1 MKNIQ
6 SKIKK
11 SETIPHFGLRKL
23 SVGLASMLL
32 STTLFLG
39 NNANTTHAATNNDGD
54 NNENDESVEN
64 SQDADDFA
72 RPTTENES
80 NENEN
85 AIDDNENSQQDT
97 ELATVKTETAKKE
110 HRNINKKS
118 TSDKKKQSKS
128 KQIEKQKKQ
137 SIKKVKT
144 HNTSQVVVN
153 KARNINKTLKKPTN
167 DIQNQTNDHTTTVKN
182 NVQKTIEHPKTT
194 TQSKSK
200 STQTINLNNL
210 VTQQLSPSLFTTN
223 LATIF
228 SGHFN
233 DDDGTDT
240 TNLGAPRYIEYYED
254 GDSAD
259 NDNWNNSSSDSDN
272 DYNSD
277 NSDDTDYSG
286 DDPNGTA
293 GQTIDPKD
301 TNATHRV
308 DAPKGAVYVLD
319 PENVSSGEVGPNGHY
334 ENPVT
339 HAPVD
344 PKLLWNNNSTL
355 TIHLNTIK
363 NGNKSNVSTH
373 TITVSFARSI
383 FFDKQGKI
391 VGFGLP
397 AYSNLKPSDPD
408 AVVIRDIDGA
418 TTLSQYIDER
428 MPSNWREHWKVS
440 PDSIKELE
448 TWGVR
453 PGTPDKT
460 LEINLIPVSR
470 TVTINYY
477 DITND
482 PDITAD
488 MDLSGEPLLLS
499 DKIHGNP
506 DDHIT
511 YKPSVIMKT
520 APQLKGYK
528 IIGSNP
534 LEDGISDTF
543 DDADTYNILVAKAA
557 VPVKGSVK
565 YVDDT
570 TKRILKTDPLTGNV
584 GEEIKYTT
592 YDTVQKY
599 LNSGYKLI
607 SNNFNDG
614 SETYKKD
621 GNQFEIHLTHDTETV
636 NPDNPED
643 PTQPINPDDPN
654 SPKWPK
660 GTDYDSLVRQGKQ
673 IIDYNGAGDDTPED
687 NEQDTEFHHEVVV
700 DKVTGTIIQDHGWT
714 PNNHKFETVNTP
726 HVDGYTATKKIGGG
740 LTATP
745 EQPTVKDTIVYRK
758 NGKIIPVDEK
768 GNPISDVDNPT
779 YITDQND
786 PTKVESNEPVPEID
800 GYTPSKNSVTPTNP
814 TQDTRVVYTK
824 NPVPTNGTISYIDD
838 TTGNTLK
845 EDNLNGNVGNKITYQ
860 SQPIIQTFLNKGYK
874 LVSNNYHDNQ
884 ETFKESG
891 NTYEIHFVHATET
904 VTPDNPKDPKDPI
917 NPKDP
922 NSPKWPDGTK
932 NDALNQS
939 GSQII
944 NYSGAGSKTPK
955 QDIQTTKFS
964 HSVVVD
970 KVTGKIIKDNGW
982 QPANHTF
989 DTVHSPKVDGYHVN
1003 KNIAGGITATP
1014 DKPNV
1019 TDNVT
1024 YIANG
1029 KIIPVTPDG
1038 KHIPNVP
1045 NPPYETDPNDP
1056 SKVKPDEPVPKI
1068 PGYTPKQTT
1077 VTPDDPAT
1085 DTTVVYTKDP
1095 IASIGQVDFI
1105 DDITHQTLR
1114 SDPLHGNVGDKIN
1127 YNSSQ
1132 QIQTFIDKGY
1142 KLVSN
1147 NFKDGQEFFKD
1158 SENKF
1163 EIHFVHDTETITPD
1177 KPKDPKDPI
1186 NPKDPNGPKWPEE
1199 STNNALNKTGTQT
1212 ITYTGADSKT
1222 PSANIQTTKFSHS
1235 VVVDKVTG
1243 KVIKDNGWQP
1253 VNHTFDT
1260 VHTPKVDGY
1269 HANKTI
1275 AGGGTVSPDKL
1286 TTNDT
1291 VTYTKNGKIVP
1302 ITPDGRPIPNVPNP
1316 PYETDPNDPSKVK
1329 PDEPVPKI
1337 PGYTPKQTTVTPD
1350 DPAKDTT
1357 VVYTKDPT
1365 ATTGQVKFIDD
1376 TIKQTIK
1383 TDSLTG
1389 NVGDKI
1395 NYNSS
1400 QQIQTFINKGYKL
1413 VSNNFEDG
1421 HEFFK
1426 DSENNF
1432 EIHFIHD
1439 TETVT
1444 PDKPKD
1450 PKDPINPK
1458 DPNGPKWPE
1467 ESTNNA
1473 LNKTGTQTIT
1483 YTGADSK
1490 TPSANIQT
1498 TKFSHSVVVDKVTGK
1513 VIKDNG
1519 WQPANHTFDT
1529 VHTPKVDGYH
1539 ANKTIAGGGT
1549 VSPDKLTTNDTV
1561 TYTKNGKIVP
1571 ITPDGRPIPNVPN
1584 PPYETDPN
1592 NPTKVKPNEPVP
1604 KIPGYT
1610 PKQTTITPDNPA
1622 KDTTVVYT
1630 KDPVAT
1636 TGQIKFIDDTIKQTI
1651 KTDSLTG
1658 NVGDKINYNSS
1669 QQIQT
1674 FINKG
1679 YKLVSNN
1686 FKDGQEIFKE
1696 SNNNYEVHFVHDTE
1710 TVTPDK
1716 PKNPRDPI
1724 NPKDPNG
1731 PKWPDETTNNALNK
1745 IGTQTITYTGAD
1757 SKTPSTNIQTTKF
1770 SHSVVVDKVTGKVIK
1785 DNGWQPVN
1793 HTFDTVHTPKVDGY
1807 HANKTI
1813 AGGGTVSPDKLT
1825 TNDTVTYTKN
1835 GKIVPITPDGKPI
1848 PNVPNPPYV
1857 TDPNDP
1863 SKVKPNEPVPKIT
1876 GYTPKQTTITPDDPA
1891 KDTTVVYT
1899 KDPTATTGQVKFID
1913 DTIKQTIKTDSLTGN
1928 VGDKINYNS
1937 SQQIQTFI
1945 NKGYKLVSNNFEDG
1959 HEFFKDSENNFEI
1972 HFIHDTE
1979 TVTPDKPKD
1988 PKDPINPKDPNGPK
2002 WPEEST
2008 NNALNK
2014 TGTQT
2019 ITYTGADSKTPSA
2032 NIQTT
2037 KFSHSVVVDKV
2048 TGKVI
2053 KNNGWQ
2059 PANHTFDT
2067 VHTPKVD
2074 GYHATKNIAGGLTVS
2089 PDKPNVT
2096 DSVNYIV
2103 NGKIVPVM
2111 PDGKPIPNVP
2121 NPPYETDPND
2131 PSKVKPNEPVP
2142 KIPGY
2147 TPKQTTITPNDP
2159 AKDTTVVY
2167 TKDPVATTGQVKFID
2182 DTTKQ
2187 TVKTDSLTGNVGDK
2201 INYNSQ
2207 SQIQKMIQKGYK
2219 LVSNSFKD
2227 GQEIFKDKP
2236 NENIFEIHFE
2246 HDTTDVTPDKPGKP
2260 GEPINPNDPN
2270 GSKWPDGTD
2279 SDSLKKT
2286 GTQTITYKGAGT
2298 KTPPSDTQTTTFNH
2312 VMTVDKVTGKIIKDK
2327 GWTPNKH
2334 TFNSKNVPVVKGYHS
2349 DKNQA
2354 GGKTVTPDNL
2364 AATDIV
2370 TYSKNGKIIP
2380 TDPNGNPL
2388 PNVPNP
2394 PYETD
2399 PNNASKVKPNEP
2411 VPKIPGYTP
2420 QITQI
2425 TPDDPSKDT
2434 KVIYTKD
2441 KVKASVHVKYID
2453 DNTKKVIK
2461 DDSLRGNIGDKISY
2475 TTAGIIKDFT
2485 DKGYELVSNSFEDGQ
2500 ESFTKQQ
2507 ENFEVH
2513 FKHGTIDANPDKPG
2527 KPGEPINPN
2536 DPNGSKWPDNTDENG
2551 LTRKGQQIIEYHGGN
2566 DPNVRPEGL
2575 PTWNRQNVT
2584 FKHTVTVDK
2593 VTGQIVKDK
2602 GWTPNNHTFA
2612 KIPTPVVKGWHAD
2625 KAIAGGLTA
2634 TPDNPIVS
2642 DEVHYI
2648 KDDDSQTHVNIVYI
2662 DQQTGKPITTKTFT
2676 GKPGETINYTT
2687 KDTINNYVKQGYKV
2701 VNDETKGQPVS
2712 FSKTDH
2718 TYTVALDHQTEPAS
2732 RMKTITRTIKY
2743 IVPNGSKAPKKVTQI
2758 LTFKDKGTKDL
2769 VTGKTKWDSDKNPIS
2784 HSFDHVLSPVV
2795 PNAKPNI
2802 KDVLARKITLNSR
2815 NWDTPLDDNIIVT
2828 YVAQN
2833 NDINDLTPEQEA
2845 NNYQEPVINQAN
2857 NRQEPIAQVAK
2868 KQPATSIPTSS
2879 NNKQIPIQQT
2889 HRQQTAKKSLPQ
2901 TNENNSLALIAIG
2914 SLIAGMSTLGWFE
2927 SKRKK
2932 EN

>member
-39 NNANTTHAATNNDGD
+39 NNTSTTHAATNNDSD
-54 NNENDESVEN
+54 NNENDESVEH

-72 RPTTENES
+72 RPTTENE
-80 NENEN
+80 NDENKNDENEN
-85 AIDDNENSQQDT
+85 VIDDNENSQQNA
-97 ELATVKTETAKKE
+97 ELATVKAETAKNKKE
-110 HRNINKKS
+110 HHNINKKN
-118 TSDKKKQSKS
+118 TSDKKKQSES

-137 SIKKVKT
+137 NIKKVKT
-144 HNTSQVVVN
+144 NNTSQVVVN
-153 KARNINKTLKKPTN
+153 KAQNINKPLKESIN
-167 DIQNQTNDHTTTVKN
+167 DTQNQKNDHTTTVGN
-182 NVQKTIEHPKTT
+182 NVQKTIEHPNTT

-210 VTQQLSPSLFTTN
+210 ATQQLSPSLFTTN

-233 DDDGTDT
+233 DGDGTDT
-240 TNLGAPRYIEYYED
+240 TNLGAPRYTEYYED
-254 GDSAD
+254 GDSTD

-277 NSDDTDYSG
+277 NSDDNDYSG
-286 DDPNGTA
+286 DDPEGTA

-301 TNATHRV
+301 TNAKHRV
-308 DAPKGAVYVLD
+308 DAPKGAAYVLD
-319 PENVSSGEVGPNGHY
+319 PENVSSGEIGPNGHY

-383 FFDKQGKI
+383 FFDKQGNI

-408 AVVIRDIDGA
+408 AIVIRDIDGA

-506 DDHIT
+506 DDTIT
-511 YKPSVIMKT
+511 YKPSVRMKT
-520 APQLKGYK
+520 APQLKGYT

-534 LEDGISDTF
+534 LEDAMSDTF
-543 DDADTYNILVAKAA
+543 DDADTYNILVAKVA

-570 TKRILKTDPLTGNV
+570 TKRILKTDPLNGNV

-599 LNSGYKLI
+599 LNSGYKLV

-614 SETYKKD
+614 NETYKKD

-745 EQPTVKDTIVYRK
+745 EQPTVTDNIVYRK

-768 GNPISDVDNPT
+768 GNPIPDVDNPT

-814 TQDTRVVYTK
+814 TQDTRVVYIK
-824 NPVPTNGTISYIDD
+824 NPVPTDGTISYIDD
-838 TTGNTLK
+838 TTRNTLK
-845 EDNLNGNVGNKITYQ
+845 EDNLNGNVGSKITYQ

-891 NTYEIHFVHATET
+891 NTYEIHFVHDTET

-922 NSPKWPDGTK
+922 NGPKWPDGTK
-932 NDALNQS
+932 KDELNKL

-944 NYSGAGSKTPK
+944 NYSGAGSKTPR
-955 QDIQTTKFS
+955 QDIQNTTFK

-970 KVTGKIIKDNGW
+970 KVTGQIIKDNGW

-1038 KHIPNVP
+1038 TPIPNVP
-1045 NPPYETDPNDP
+1045 NPPYETNPNDP
-1056 SKVKPDEPVPKI
+1056 SKVKPDEPVPEI
-1068 PGYTPKQTT
+1068 PGYTPNQTT

-1127 YNSSQ
+1127 YDSSK

-1163 EIHFVHDTETITPD
+1163 EIHFIHDTETVTPD

-1199 STNNALNKTGTQT
+1199 TTNNALNKTGTQT

-1243 KVIKDNGWQP
+1243 KI
-1253 VNHTFDT
+1253 
-1260 VHTPKVDGY
+1260 
-1269 HANKTI
+1269 
-1275 AGGGTVSPDKL
+1275 
-1286 TTNDT
+1286 
-1291 VTYTKNGKIVP
+1291 
-1302 ITPDGRPIPNVPNP
+1302 
-1316 PYETDPNDPSKVK
+1316 
-1329 PDEPVPKI
+1329 
-1337 PGYTPKQTTVTPD
+1337 
-1350 DPAKDTT
+1350 
-1357 VVYTKDPT
+1357 
-1365 ATTGQVKFIDD
+1365 
-1376 TIKQTIK
+1376 
-1383 TDSLTG
+1383 
-1389 NVGDKI
+1389 
-1395 NYNSS
+1395 
-1400 QQIQTFINKGYKL
+1400 
-1413 VSNNFEDG
+1413 
-1421 HEFFK
+1421 
-1426 DSENNF
+1426 
-1432 EIHFIHD
+1432 
-1439 TETVT
+1439 
-1444 PDKPKD
+1444 
-1450 PKDPINPK
+1450 
-1458 DPNGPKWPE
+1458 
-1467 ESTNNA
+1467 
-1473 LNKTGTQTIT
+1473 
-1483 YTGADSK
+1483 
-1490 TPSANIQT
+1490 
-1498 TKFSHSVVVDKVTGK
+1498 
-1513 VIKDNG
+1513 IKDNG

-1571 ITPDGRPIPNVPN
+1571 ITPDGKPIPNVPN
-1584 PPYETDPN
+1584 PSYETDPN
-1592 NPTKVKPNEPVP
+1592 DPSKVEPNEPVP

-1610 PKQTTITPDNPA
+1610 PKQTTVTPDDPA

-1630 KDPVAT
+1630 KDPTAT
-1636 TGQIKFIDDTIKQTI
+1636 IGQVNFIDDTIKQTI

-1669 QQIQT
+1669 QQIQA

-1696 SNNNYEVHFVHDTE
+1696 SNNNYEIHFV
-1710 TVTPDK
+1710 
-1716 PKNPRDPI
+1716 
-1724 NPKDPNG
+1724 
-1731 PKWPDETTNNALNK
+1731 
-1745 IGTQTITYTGAD
+1745 
-1757 SKTPSTNIQTTKF
+1757 
-1770 SHSVVVDKVTGKVIK
+1770 
-1785 DNGWQPVN
+1785 
-1793 HTFDTVHTPKVDGY
+1793 
-1807 HANKTI
+1807 
-1813 AGGGTVSPDKLT
+1813 
-1825 TNDTVTYTKN
+1825 
-1835 GKIVPITPDGKPI
+1835 
-1848 PNVPNPPYV
+1848 
-1857 TDPNDP
+1857 
-1863 SKVKPNEPVPKIT
+1863 
-1876 GYTPKQTTITPDDPA
+1876 
-1891 KDTTVVYT
+1891 
-1899 KDPTATTGQVKFID
+1899 
-1913 DTIKQTIKTDSLTGN
+1913 
-1928 VGDKINYNS
+1928 
-1937 SQQIQTFI
+1937 
-1945 NKGYKLVSNNFEDG
+1945 
-1959 HEFFKDSENNFEI
+1959 
-1972 HFIHDTE
+1972 HDTE

-2002 WPEEST
+2002 WPEGT
-2008 NNALNK
+2008 TDHALNQN
-2014 TGTQT
+2014 GSQT
-2019 ITYTGADSKTPSA
+2019 IIYNGAGDKTPT
-2032 NIQTT
+2032 NDTQTT

-2053 KNNGWQ
+2053 KDNGWQ

-2103 NGKIVPVM
+2103 NGKIVPIT

-2121 NPPYETDPND
+2121 NPPYVTDPND

-2147 TPKQTTITPNDP
+2147 TPKQATITPDDP

-2167 TKDPVATTGQVKFID
+2167 TKDPVAITGQVKFID

-2187 TVKTDSLTGNVGDK
+2187 IIKTDSLTGNVGDK
-2201 INYNSQ
+2201 ITYNSQ
-2207 SQIQKMIQKGYK
+2207 KQIQKMIQKGYK

-2227 GQEIFKDKP
+2227 GQEIFKNEP

-2270 GSKWPDGTD
+2270 GSKWPDETD

-2286 GTQTITYKGAGT
+2286 GTQTITYKGAGD
-2298 KTPPSDTQTTTFNH
+2298 KTPTSDIQTTTFNH

-2354 GGKTVTPDNL
+2354 GGKTVTPDKPT
-2364 AATDIV
+2364 ATDIV

-2399 PNNASKVKPNEP
+2399 PDNPSKIKPNEP

-2441 KVKASVHVKYID
+2441 KVKSSVYVKYID

-2461 DDSLRGNIGDKISY
+2461 DDQIRGNIGDKISY

-2485 DKGYELVSNSFEDGQ
+2485 DKGYELVSNSFKDGQ
-2500 ESFTKQQ
+2500 ESFTKKQ

-2634 TPDNPIVS
+2634 TPDKPIVS

-2718 TYTVALDHQTEPAS
+2718 TYTVTLDHQTEPAS

-2802 KDVLARKITLNSR
+2802 KDVLARKITLDSR

-2857 NRQEPIAQVAK
+2857 NKQEPIAQVVK
-2868 KQPATSIPTSS
+2868 KQPATTIPTSA

-2889 HRQQTAKKSLPQ
+2889 HRQQTAEKSLPQ

>member
-39 NNANTTHAATNNDGD
+39 NNTSTTHAATNNDSD
-54 NNENDESVEN
+54 NNENDESVEH

-72 RPTTENES
+72 RPTTENE
-80 NENEN
+80 NDENKNDENEN
-85 AIDDNENSQQDT
+85 VIDDNENSQQNA
-97 ELATVKTETAKKE
+97 ELATVKAETAKNKKE
-110 HRNINKKS
+110 HHNINKKN
-118 TSDKKKQSKS
+118 TSDKKKQSES

-137 SIKKVKT
+137 NIKKVKT
-144 HNTSQVVVN
+144 NNTSQVVVN
-153 KARNINKTLKKPTN
+153 KAQNINKPLKESIN
-167 DIQNQTNDHTTTVKN
+167 DTQNQKNDHTTTVGN
-182 NVQKTIEHPKTT
+182 NVQKTIEHPNTT

-210 VTQQLSPSLFTTN
+210 ATQQLSPSLFTTN

-233 DDDGTDT
+233 DGDGTDT
-240 TNLGAPRYIEYYED
+240 TNLGAPRYTEYYED
-254 GDSAD
+254 GDSTD

-277 NSDDTDYSG
+277 NSDDNDYSG
-286 DDPNGTA
+286 DDPEGTA

-301 TNATHRV
+301 TNAKHRV
-308 DAPKGAVYVLD
+308 DAPKGAAYVLD
-319 PENVSSGEVGPNGHY
+319 PENVSSGEIGPNGHY

-383 FFDKQGKI
+383 FFDKQGNI

-408 AVVIRDIDGA
+408 AIVIRDIDGA

-506 DDHIT
+506 DDTIT
-511 YKPSVIMKT
+511 YKPSVRMKT
-520 APQLKGYK
+520 APQLKGYT

-534 LEDGISDTF
+534 LEDAMSDTF
-543 DDADTYNILVAKAA
+543 DDADTYNILVAKVA

-570 TKRILKTDPLTGNV
+570 TKRILKTDPLNGNV

-599 LNSGYKLI
+599 LNSGYKLV

-614 SETYKKD
+614 NETYKKD

-745 EQPTVKDTIVYRK
+745 EQPTVTDNIVYRK

-768 GNPISDVDNPT
+768 GNPIPDVDNPT

-814 TQDTRVVYTK
+814 TQDTRVVYIK
-824 NPVPTNGTISYIDD
+824 NPVPTDGTISYIDD
-838 TTGNTLK
+838 TTRNTLK
-845 EDNLNGNVGNKITYQ
+845 EDNLNGNVGSKITYQ

-891 NTYEIHFVHATET
+891 NTYEIHFVHDTET

-922 NSPKWPDGTK
+922 NGPKWPDGTK
-932 NDALNQS
+932 KDELNKS

-944 NYSGAGSKTPK
+944 NYSGAGSKTPR
-955 QDIQTTKFS
+955 QDIQNTTFK

-970 KVTGKIIKDNGW
+970 KVTGQIIKDNGW

-1038 KHIPNVP
+1038 TPIPNVP
-1045 NPPYETDPNDP
+1045 NPPYETDPSDP
-1056 SKVKPDEPVPKI
+1056 SKVKPDEPVPEI

-1085 DTTVVYTKDP
+1085 DTTVIYTKDP

-1127 YNSSQ
+1127 YDSSK

-1147 NFKDGQEFFKD
+1147 NFKDGQEFFKN

-1163 EIHFVHDTETITPD
+1163 EIHFIHDTETVTPD

-1199 STNNALNKTGTQT
+1199 TTNNALNKTGTQT

-1243 KVIKDNGWQP
+1243 KI
-1253 VNHTFDT
+1253 
-1260 VHTPKVDGY
+1260 
-1269 HANKTI
+1269 
-1275 AGGGTVSPDKL
+1275 
-1286 TTNDT
+1286 
-1291 VTYTKNGKIVP
+1291 
-1302 ITPDGRPIPNVPNP
+1302 
-1316 PYETDPNDPSKVK
+1316 
-1329 PDEPVPKI
+1329 
-1337 PGYTPKQTTVTPD
+1337 
-1350 DPAKDTT
+1350 
-1357 VVYTKDPT
+1357 
-1365 ATTGQVKFIDD
+1365 
-1376 TIKQTIK
+1376 
-1383 TDSLTG
+1383 
-1389 NVGDKI
+1389 
-1395 NYNSS
+1395 
-1400 QQIQTFINKGYKL
+1400 
-1413 VSNNFEDG
+1413 
-1421 HEFFK
+1421 
-1426 DSENNF
+1426 
-1432 EIHFIHD
+1432 
-1439 TETVT
+1439 
-1444 PDKPKD
+1444 
-1450 PKDPINPK
+1450 
-1458 DPNGPKWPE
+1458 
-1467 ESTNNA
+1467 
-1473 LNKTGTQTIT
+1473 
-1483 YTGADSK
+1483 
-1490 TPSANIQT
+1490 
-1498 TKFSHSVVVDKVTGK
+1498 
-1513 VIKDNG
+1513 IKDNG
-1519 WQPANHTFDT
+1519 WQPA
-1529 VHTPKVDGYH
+1529 
-1539 ANKTIAGGGT
+1539 
-1549 VSPDKLTTNDTV
+1549 
-1561 TYTKNGKIVP
+1561 
-1571 ITPDGRPIPNVPN
+1571 
-1584 PPYETDPN
+1584 
-1592 NPTKVKPNEPVP
+1592 
-1604 KIPGYT
+1604 
-1610 PKQTTITPDNPA
+1610 
-1622 KDTTVVYT
+1622 
-1630 KDPVAT
+1630 
-1636 TGQIKFIDDTIKQTI
+1636 
-1651 KTDSLTG
+1651 
-1658 NVGDKINYNSS
+1658 
-1669 QQIQT
+1669 
-1674 FINKG
+1674 
-1679 YKLVSNN
+1679 
-1686 FKDGQEIFKE
+1686 
-1696 SNNNYEVHFVHDTE
+1696 
-1710 TVTPDK
+1710 
-1716 PKNPRDPI
+1716 
-1724 NPKDPNG
+1724 
-1731 PKWPDETTNNALNK
+1731 
-1745 IGTQTITYTGAD
+1745 
-1757 SKTPSTNIQTTKF
+1757 
-1770 SHSVVVDKVTGKVIK
+1770 
-1785 DNGWQPVN
+1785 N

-1857 TDPNDP
+1857 TDPNNP
-1863 SKVKPNEPVPKIT
+1863 TKVEPNEPVPKIP
-1876 GYTPKQTTITPDDPA
+1876 GYTPKQTTVTPDDPVT
-1891 KDTTVVYT
+1891 DTTVVYT
-1899 KDPTATTGQVKFID
+1899 KDPTDTTGQVKFID

-1937 SQQIQTFI
+1937 SQQIQAFI
-1945 NKGYKLVSNNFEDG
+1945 NKGYKLVSNNFKDG
-1959 HEFFKDSENNFEI
+1959 QEIFKESNNNYEV
-1972 HFIHDTE
+1972 HFVHDTE

-2002 WPEEST
+2002 WPDGTT

-2014 TGTQT
+2014 IGTQT

-2048 TGKVI
+2048 TGKIIKDNGWQPANHTFDTVHTPKVDGYHANKTIAGGGTVSPDKLTTNDTVTYTKNGKIVPITPDGKPIPNVPNPSYETDPNDPSKVEPNEPVPKIPGYTPKQTTVTPDDPAKDTTVVYTKDPTATIGQVNFIDDTIKQTIKTDSLTGNVGDKINYNSSQQIQAFINKGYKLVSNNFKDGQEIFKESNNNYEIHFVHDTETVTPDKPKDPKDPINPKDPNGPKWPEGTTDHALNQNGSQTIIYNGAGDKTPTNDTQTTKFSHSVVVDKVTGKVI
-2053 KNNGWQ
+2053 KDNGWQ

-2103 NGKIVPVM
+2103 NGKIVPIT

-2121 NPPYETDPND
+2121 NPPYVTDPND

-2147 TPKQTTITPNDP
+2147 TPKQATITPDDP

-2167 TKDPVATTGQVKFID
+2167 TKDPVAITGQVKFID

-2187 TVKTDSLTGNVGDK
+2187 IIKTDSLTGNVGDK
-2201 INYNSQ
+2201 ITYNSQ
-2207 SQIQKMIQKGYK
+2207 KQIQKMIQKGYK

-2227 GQEIFKDKP
+2227 GQEIFKNEP

-2286 GTQTITYKGAGT
+2286 GTQTITYKGAGD
-2298 KTPPSDTQTTTFNH
+2298 KTPTSDIQTTTFNH

-2354 GGKTVTPDNL
+2354 GGKTVTPDKPT
-2364 AATDIV
+2364 ATDIV

-2399 PNNASKVKPNEP
+2399 PDNPSKIKPNEP

-2441 KVKASVHVKYID
+2441 KVKSSVYVKYID

-2461 DDSLRGNIGDKISY
+2461 DDQIRGNIGDKISY

-2485 DKGYELVSNSFEDGQ
+2485 DKGYELVSNSFKDGQ

-2551 LTRKGQQIIEYHGGN
+2551 LTRKGQQIIEYYGGS
-2566 DPNVRPEGL
+2566 DQNVRPEGL
-2575 PTWNRQNVT
+2575 PTWNRQNIT

-2593 VTGQIVKDK
+2593 VTGQIIKDK
-2602 GWTPNNHTFA
+2602 GWTPNNHTFS

-2625 KAIAGGLTA
+2625 KAIGGGLTA

-2642 DEVHYI
+2642 DKVHYI

-2676 GKPGETINYTT
+2676 GKPGEVINYTT
-2687 KDTINNYVKQGYKV
+2687 KDTINDYVKHGYKV

-2718 TYTVALDHQTEPAS
+2718 TYTVTLDHQTEPAS

-2802 KDVLARKITLNSR
+2802 KDVLARKITLDSR

-2857 NRQEPIAQVAK
+2857 NKQEPIAQVVK
-2868 KQPATSIPTSS
+2868 KQPATTIPTSA

-2889 HRQQTAKKSLPQ
+2889 HRQQTAEKSLPQ

>member
-72 RPTTENES
+72 RPTTENE
-80 NENEN
+80 NDENKNDENKNDENEN
-85 AIDDNENSQQDT
+85 VIDDNENSQQNA
-97 ELATVKTETAKKE
+97 ELATIKTETAKKE
-110 HRNINKKS
+110 PHNINKKS
-118 TSDKKKQSKS
+118 TSDKKKQSES

-137 SIKKVKT
+137 NIKKVKIN
-144 HNTSQVVVN
+144 NTSQVVVN
-153 KARNINKTLKKPTN
+153 KTQNINKPLKKPIN
-167 DIQNQTNDHTTTVKN
+167 DTQNQKNDHTTTVEN
-182 NVQKTIEHPKTT
+182 NVQKTIEHPNTT
-194 TQSKSK
+194 PQSKSK

-233 DDDGTDT
+233 DGDGTDT
-240 TNLGAPRYIEYYED
+240 TNLDAPRYTEYYED
-254 GDSAD
+254 GDSTD
-259 NDNWNNSSSDSDN
+259 NDNWNNSSSDSNSDH
-272 DYNSD
+272 NSD
-277 NSDDTDYSG
+277 NSDDNDYSG
-286 DDPNGTA
+286 DDPEGTA

-301 TNATHRV
+301 TNAKHRV
-308 DAPKGAVYVLD
+308 DAPKGAAYVLD
-319 PENVSSGEVGPNGHY
+319 PENVSSGEIGPNGHY

-383 FFDKQGKI
+383 FFDKQGNI

-408 AVVIRDIDGA
+408 AIVIRDIDGA

-506 DDHIT
+506 DDTIT
-511 YKPSVIMKT
+511 YKPSVRMKT
-520 APQLKGYK
+520 APQLKGYT

-534 LEDGISDTF
+534 LEDAMSDTF
-543 DDADTYNILVAKAA
+543 DDADTYNILVAKVA

-570 TKRILKTDPLTGNV
+570 TKRILKTDSLNGNV

-599 LNSGYKLI
+599 LNSGYKLV

-614 SETYKKD
+614 NETYKKD
-621 GNQFEIHLTHDTETV
+621 GNQFEIHLTHDIETV

-726 HVDGYTATKKIGGG
+726 YVDGYTATKKIGGG

-745 EQPTVKDTIVYRK
+745 EQPTVTDTIVYRK

-768 GNPISDVDNPT
+768 GNPIPDVDNPT

-824 NPVPTNGTISYIDD
+824 NPVPTDGTISYVDD
-838 TTGNTLK
+838 TTRNTLK

-891 NTYEIHFVHATET
+891 NTYEIHFVHDTET

-932 NDALNQS
+932 KDELNKS

-944 NYSGAGSKTPK
+944 NYSGAGSKTPR
-955 QDIQTTKFS
+955 QDIQNTTFK

-970 KVTGKIIKDNGW
+970 KVTGQIIKDNGW

-1038 KHIPNVP
+1038 TPIPNVP
-1045 NPPYETDPNDP
+1045 NPPYETDPSDP
-1056 SKVKPDEPVPKI
+1056 SKVKPDEPVPEI

-1114 SDPLHGNVGDKIN
+1114 TDPLHGNVGDKIN
-1127 YNSSQ
+1127 YDSSQ

-1147 NFKDGQEFFKD
+1147 NFKDGQEFFKN

-1163 EIHFVHDTETITPD
+1163 EIHFV
-1177 KPKDPKDPI
+1177 
-1186 NPKDPNGPKWPEE
+1186 
-1199 STNNALNKTGTQT
+1199 
-1212 ITYTGADSKT
+1212 
-1222 PSANIQTTKFSHS
+1222 
-1235 VVVDKVTG
+1235 
-1243 KVIKDNGWQP
+1243 
-1253 VNHTFDT
+1253 
-1260 VHTPKVDGY
+1260 
-1269 HANKTI
+1269 
-1275 AGGGTVSPDKL
+1275 
-1286 TTNDT
+1286 
-1291 VTYTKNGKIVP
+1291 
-1302 ITPDGRPIPNVPNP
+1302 
-1316 PYETDPNDPSKVK
+1316 
-1329 PDEPVPKI
+1329 
-1337 PGYTPKQTTVTPD
+1337 
-1350 DPAKDTT
+1350 
-1357 VVYTKDPT
+1357 
-1365 ATTGQVKFIDD
+1365 
-1376 TIKQTIK
+1376 
-1383 TDSLTG
+1383 
-1389 NVGDKI
+1389 
-1395 NYNSS
+1395 
-1400 QQIQTFINKGYKL
+1400 
-1413 VSNNFEDG
+1413 
-1421 HEFFK
+1421 
-1426 DSENNF
+1426 
-1432 EIHFIHD
+1432 HD

-1458 DPNGPKWPE
+1458 DPNGPKWPDGT
-1467 ESTNNA
+1467 TNNA
-1473 LNKTGTQTIT
+1473 LNKIGTQTIT

-1571 ITPDGRPIPNVPN
+1571 ITPDGKPIPNVPN
-1584 PPYETDPN
+1584 PSYETDPN
-1592 NPTKVKPNEPVP
+1592 DPSKVKPDEPVP

-1610 PKQTTITPDNPA
+1610 PKQTTVTPDDPA

-1630 KDPVAT
+1630 KDPTAT
-1636 TGQIKFIDDTIKQTI
+1636 IGQVNFIDDTIKQTI

-1669 QQIQT
+1669 QQIQ
-1674 FINKG
+1674 
-1679 YKLVSNN
+1679 
-1686 FKDGQEIFKE
+1686 
-1696 SNNNYEVHFVHDTE
+1696 
-1710 TVTPDK
+1710 
-1716 PKNPRDPI
+1716 
-1724 NPKDPNG
+1724 
-1731 PKWPDETTNNALNK
+1731 A
-1745 IGTQTITYTGAD
+1745 
-1757 SKTPSTNIQTTKF
+1757 
-1770 SHSVVVDKVTGKVIK
+1770 
-1785 DNGWQPVN
+1785 
-1793 HTFDTVHTPKVDGY
+1793 
-1807 HANKTI
+1807 
-1813 AGGGTVSPDKLT
+1813 
-1825 TNDTVTYTKN
+1825 
-1835 GKIVPITPDGKPI
+1835 
-1848 PNVPNPPYV
+1848 
-1857 TDPNDP
+1857 
-1863 SKVKPNEPVPKIT
+1863 
-1876 GYTPKQTTITPDDPA
+1876 
-1891 KDTTVVYT
+1891 
-1899 KDPTATTGQVKFID
+1899 
-1913 DTIKQTIKTDSLTGN
+1913 
-1928 VGDKINYNS
+1928 
-1937 SQQIQTFI
+1937 FI

-1959 HEFFKDSENNFEI
+1959 QEIFKENNNNYEI
-1972 HFIHDTE
+1972 HFVHDTE

-2002 WPEEST
+2002 WPEGT
-2008 NNALNK
+2008 TDHALNQN
-2014 TGTQT
+2014 GSQT
-2019 ITYTGADSKTPSA
+2019 IIYNGAGDKTPT
-2032 NIQTT
+2032 NDTQTT

-2147 TPKQTTITPNDP
+2147 TPKQTTITPDDP

-2246 HDTTDVTPDKPGKP
+2246 HDATDVTPDKPGKP
-2260 GEPINPNDPN
+2260 GEPINPDDPN

-2279 SDSLKKT
+2279 ADSLKKT
-2286 GTQTITYKGAGT
+2286 GTQTITYKGAGD
-2298 KTPPSDTQTTTFNH
+2298 KTPTSDIQTTTFNH

-2380 TDPNGNPL
+2380 TDPSGNPL

-2399 PNNASKVKPNEP
+2399 PDNPSKVKPNEP

-2434 KVIYTKD
+2434 RVIYTKD

-2461 DDSLRGNIGDKISY
+2461 DDSLKGNIGDKISY
-2475 TTAGIIKDFT
+2475 TTAGIIEDFT
-2485 DKGYELVSNSFEDGQ
+2485 DKGYELVSNSFKDGQ
-2500 ESFTKQQ
+2500 ESFTKKQ

-2566 DPNVRPEGL
+2566 DPNVRLEGL

-2634 TPDNPIVS
+2634 TPDKPIVS

-2687 KDTINNYVKQGYKV
+2687 KNTINTYVKQGYKV
-2701 VNDETKGQPVS
+2701 VNDETKGQPIS

-2718 TYTVALDHQTEPAS
+2718 TYTVTLDHQTEPAS

-2857 NRQEPIAQVAK
+2857 NKQEPIAQAVK
-2868 KQPATSIPTSS
+2868 KQPATTIPTSA

-2889 HRQQTAKKSLPQ
+2889 HRQQTAEKSLPQ

>member
-85 AIDDNENSQQDT
+85 AIDDDNENAQQDA

-110 HRNINKKS
+110 HHNINKKS
-118 TSDKKKQSKS
+118 TSDKKKRSKS

-144 HNTSQVVVN
+144 NNTSQVVVN
-153 KARNINKTLKKPTN
+153 KTRNINKTLKKPIN
-167 DIQNQTNDHTTTVKN
+167 DIRNQTNDHTTTVKN
-182 NVQKTIEHPKTT
+182 NVQNTIEHPNTT

-228 SGHFN
+228 SEHFN
-233 DDDGTDT
+233 DGDGTDT
-240 TNLGAPRYIEYYED
+240 TNLGTPRYTEYYED

-277 NSDDTDYSG
+277 NSDDNDYSG
-286 DDPNGTA
+286 DDPNGSA

-511 YKPSVIMKT
+511 YKPSVRMKT

-534 LEDGISDTF
+534 LEDGMSDTF

-565 YVDDT
+565 YIDDT
-570 TKRILKTDPLTGNV
+570 TKRILKTDPLNGNV

-599 LNSGYKLI
+599 LNSGYKLV

-614 SETYKKD
+614 NETYKKD

-726 HVDGYTATKKIGGG
+726 YVDGYTATKKIGGG

-745 EQPTVKDTIVYRK
+745 EHPTVTDTIVYRK

-768 GNPISDVDNPT
+768 GNPIPDVDNPT

-874 LVSNNYHDNQ
+874 LVSSNYHDNQ

-891 NTYEIHFVHATET
+891 NTYEIHFVHDTET

-932 NDALNQS
+932 NDALNKS

-955 QDIQTTKFS
+955 QDIQNTTFK

-970 KVTGKIIKDNGW
+970 KVTGQIIKDNGW

-1038 KHIPNVP
+1038 KPIPNVP
-1045 NPPYETDPNDP
+1045 NPPYETDSKDP

-1147 NFKDGQEFFKD
+1147 NFKDGHEFFKD

-1163 EIHFVHDTETITPD
+1163 EIHFIHDTETVTPD

-1186 NPKDPNGPKWPEE
+1186 NPKDPNGPKWPEGT
-1199 STNNALNKTGTQT
+1199 TNNALNKTGTQT

-1243 KVIKDNGWQP
+1243 KIIKDNGWQP

-1260 VHTPKVDGY
+1260 
-1269 HANKTI
+1269 I
-1275 AGGGTVSPDKL
+1275 
-1286 TTNDT
+1286 
-1291 VTYTKNGKIVP
+1291 
-1302 ITPDGRPIPNVPNP
+1302 
-1316 PYETDPNDPSKVK
+1316 
-1329 PDEPVPKI
+1329 
-1337 PGYTPKQTTVTPD
+1337 
-1350 DPAKDTT
+1350 
-1357 VVYTKDPT
+1357 
-1365 ATTGQVKFIDD
+1365 
-1376 TIKQTIK
+1376 
-1383 TDSLTG
+1383 
-1389 NVGDKI
+1389 
-1395 NYNSS
+1395 
-1400 QQIQTFINKGYKL
+1400 
-1413 VSNNFEDG
+1413 
-1421 HEFFK
+1421 
-1426 DSENNF
+1426 
-1432 EIHFIHD
+1432 
-1439 TETVT
+1439 
-1444 PDKPKD
+1444 
-1450 PKDPINPK
+1450 
-1458 DPNGPKWPE
+1458 
-1467 ESTNNA
+1467 
-1473 LNKTGTQTIT
+1473 
-1483 YTGADSK
+1483 
-1490 TPSANIQT
+1490 
-1498 TKFSHSVVVDKVTGK
+1498 
-1513 VIKDNG
+1513 
-1519 WQPANHTFDT
+1519 
-1529 VHTPKVDGYH
+1529 HTPKVDGYH

-1610 PKQTTITPDNPA
+1610 PKQTTVTPNDPA
-1622 KDTTVVYT
+1622 TDTTVVYT
-1630 KDPVAT
+1630 KDPTAT
-1636 TGQIKFIDDTIKQTI
+1636 TGQVKFIDDTIKQTI

-1686 FKDGQEIFKE
+1686 FEDGHEFFKDSENNFEI
-1696 SNNNYEVHFVHDTE
+1696 HFVHDTE

-1716 PKNPRDPI
+1716 PKDPKDPI

-1731 PKWPDETTNNALNK
+1731 PKWPEGTTNNALNK
-1745 IGTQTITYTGAD
+1745 TGTQTITYTGAD

-1857 TDPNDP
+1857 TDPNNP
-1863 SKVKPNEPVPKIT
+1863 TKVEPNEPVPKIP
-1876 GYTPKQTTITPDDPA
+1876 GYTPKQTTITPNDPA

-1899 KDPTATTGQVKFID
+1899 TDPTATTGQVKFID

-1937 SQQIQTFI
+1937 SQQIQAFI
-1945 NKGYKLVSNNFEDG
+1945 NKGYKLVSNNFKDG
-1959 HEFFKDSENNFEI
+1959 QEIFKENSNNYEI
-1972 HFIHDTE
+1972 HFVHDTE

-1988 PKDPINPKDPNGPK
+1988 PKDPINPKDPNSPK
-2002 WPEEST
+2002 WPDET
-2008 NNALNK
+2008 TDHALNQN
-2014 TGTQT
+2014 GSQT
-2019 ITYTGADSKTPSA
+2019 IIYNGAGDKTPT
-2032 NIQTT
+2032 NDTQTT

-2053 KNNGWQ
+2053 KDNGWQ

-2121 NPPYETDPND
+2121 NPPYVTDQND

-2147 TPKQTTITPNDP
+2147 TPKQTTITPDDP

-2187 TVKTDSLTGNVGDK
+2187 TIKTDSLTGNVGDK
-2201 INYNSQ
+2201 ITYNSQ

-2227 GQEIFKDKP
+2227 GQEIFKNEP

-2246 HDTTDVTPDKPGKP
+2246 HDTTDVTPDNPGKP

-2279 SDSLKKT
+2279 ADSLKKT
-2286 GTQTITYKGAGT
+2286 GTQTITYKGAGD
-2298 KTPPSDTQTTTFNH
+2298 KTPTSDIQTTTFNH

-2354 GGKTVTPDNL
+2354 GGKTVTPDNPT
-2364 AATDIV
+2364 ATDIV

-2425 TPDDPSKDT
+2425 TPNDPSKDT

-2441 KVKASVHVKYID
+2441 KVKASVHVEYID

-2536 DPNGSKWPDNTDENG
+2536 DPNGPKWPDNTDENG

-2718 TYTVALDHQTEPAS
+2718 TYTVTLDHQTEPAS

-2889 HRQQTAKKSLPQ
+2889 HRQQTAEKSLPQ
-2901 TNENNSLALIAIG
+2901 TNENNSLAMIAIG
-2914 SLIAGMSTLGWFE
+2914 SLIAGMSTMGWFA

>member
-11 SETIPHFGLRKL
+11 SEIIPHFGLRKL

-85 AIDDNENSQQDT
+85 AIDDNNENYQQDA

-110 HRNINKKS
+110 HHNINKKS
-118 TSDKKKQSKS
+118 TSDKKKRSKS

-144 HNTSQVVVN
+144 NNTSQVVVN
-153 KARNINKTLKKPTN
+153 KARNINKTLKKPFN
-167 DIQNQTNDHTTTVKN
+167 DIRNQTNDHTTTVKN
-182 NVQKTIEHPKTT
+182 NVQNTIEHPNTT

-233 DDDGTDT
+233 DDDGTDN
-240 TNLGAPRYIEYYED
+240 TNLGAPRYTEYYED
-254 GDSAD
+254 GDSTD

-277 NSDDTDYSG
+277 NSDDNDYSG
-286 DDPNGTA
+286 DDPEGTA

-308 DAPKGAVYVLD
+308 DAPKGAAYVLD
-319 PENVSSGEVGPNGHY
+319 PENVSSGEIGPNGHY
-334 ENPVT
+334 ENPIT

-363 NGNKSNVSTH
+363 NGTKSNVSTH

-428 MPSNWREHWKVS
+428 MPSDWREHWKVS

-460 LEINLIPVSR
+460 LEINLVPVSR

-506 DDHIT
+506 DDTIT
-511 YKPSVIMKT
+511 YKPSVRMKT
-520 APQLKGYK
+520 APQLKGYT

-534 LEDGISDTF
+534 LEDAMSDTF
-543 DDADTYNILVAKAA
+543 DDADTYNILVAKVA

-570 TKRILKTDPLTGNV
+570 TKRILKTDSLNGNV

-599 LNSGYKLI
+599 LNSGYKLV

-614 SETYKKD
+614 NETYKKD
-621 GNQFEIHLTHDTETV
+621 GNQFEIHLTHNTETV

-673 IIDYNGAGDDTPED
+673 IIDYNGAGDNTPED

-726 HVDGYTATKKIGGG
+726 YVDGYTATKKIGGG

-745 EQPTVKDTIVYRK
+745 EQSTVTDTIVYRK

-768 GNPISDVDNPT
+768 GNPIQDVDNPT

-824 NPVPTNGTISYIDD
+824 NPVPTDGTISYIDD

-884 ETFKESG
+884 ETFKERG
-891 NTYEIHFVHATET
+891 NTYEIHFVHDTET

-932 NDALNQS
+932 NDALNKS

-955 QDIQTTKFS
+955 QDIQNTTFK

-970 KVTGKIIKDNGW
+970 KVTGQIIKDNGW

-989 DTVHSPKVDGYHVN
+989 ETVHSPKVDGYHVN

-1038 KHIPNVP
+1038 TPIPNVP
-1045 NPPYETDPNDP
+1045 KPPYVTDPNDP
-1056 SKVKPDEPVPKI
+1056 SKVKPDEPVPEI
-1068 PGYTPKQTT
+1068 QGYTPKQTT

-1114 SDPLHGNVGDKIN
+1114 TDPLHGNVGDKIN
-1127 YNSSQ
+1127 YDSSK

-1163 EIHFVHDTETITPD
+1163 EIHFVHDTET
-1177 KPKDPKDPI
+1177 
-1186 NPKDPNGPKWPEE
+1186 
-1199 STNNALNKTGTQT
+1199 
-1212 ITYTGADSKT
+1212 
-1222 PSANIQTTKFSHS
+1222 
-1235 VVVDKVTG
+1235 
-1243 KVIKDNGWQP
+1243 
-1253 VNHTFDT
+1253 
-1260 VHTPKVDGY
+1260 
-1269 HANKTI
+1269 
-1275 AGGGTVSPDKL
+1275 
-1286 TTNDT
+1286 
-1291 VTYTKNGKIVP
+1291 
-1302 ITPDGRPIPNVPNP
+1302 
-1316 PYETDPNDPSKVK
+1316 
-1329 PDEPVPKI
+1329 
-1337 PGYTPKQTTVTPD
+1337 
-1350 DPAKDTT
+1350 
-1357 VVYTKDPT
+1357 
-1365 ATTGQVKFIDD
+1365 
-1376 TIKQTIK
+1376 
-1383 TDSLTG
+1383 
-1389 NVGDKI
+1389 
-1395 NYNSS
+1395 
-1400 QQIQTFINKGYKL
+1400 
-1413 VSNNFEDG
+1413 
-1421 HEFFK
+1421 
-1426 DSENNF
+1426 
-1432 EIHFIHD
+1432 
-1439 TETVT
+1439 VT

-1467 ESTNNA
+1467 ETTNNA

-1571 ITPDGRPIPNVPN
+1571 ITPDGKPIPNVPN
-1584 PPYETDPN
+1584 PPYVTDPN
-1592 NPTKVKPNEPVP
+1592 NPTKVEPNEPVP

-1610 PKQTTITPDNPA
+1610 PKQTT
-1622 KDTTVVYT
+1622 V
-1630 KDPVAT
+1630 
-1636 TGQIKFIDDTIKQTI
+1636 
-1651 KTDSLTG
+1651 
-1658 NVGDKINYNSS
+1658 
-1669 QQIQT
+1669 
-1674 FINKG
+1674 
-1679 YKLVSNN
+1679 
-1686 FKDGQEIFKE
+1686 
-1696 SNNNYEVHFVHDTE
+1696 
-1710 TVTPDK
+1710 
-1716 PKNPRDPI
+1716 
-1724 NPKDPNG
+1724 
-1731 PKWPDETTNNALNK
+1731 
-1745 IGTQTITYTGAD
+1745 
-1757 SKTPSTNIQTTKF
+1757 
-1770 SHSVVVDKVTGKVIK
+1770 
-1785 DNGWQPVN
+1785 
-1793 HTFDTVHTPKVDGY
+1793 
-1807 HANKTI
+1807 
-1813 AGGGTVSPDKLT
+1813 
-1825 TNDTVTYTKN
+1825 
-1835 GKIVPITPDGKPI
+1835 
-1848 PNVPNPPYV
+1848 
-1857 TDPNDP
+1857 
-1863 SKVKPNEPVPKIT
+1863 
-1876 GYTPKQTTITPDDPA
+1876 TPDDPA

-1945 NKGYKLVSNNFEDG
+1945 DKGYKLVSNNFKDG
-1959 HEFFKDSENNFEI
+1959 QEIFKENNNNYEI
-1972 HFIHDTE
+1972 HFVHDTE

-2002 WPEEST
+2002 WPDET
-2008 NNALNK
+2008 TDHALNQN
-2014 TGTQT
+2014 GSQT
-2019 ITYTGADSKTPSA
+2019 IIYNGAGDKTPT
-2032 NIQTT
+2032 NDTQTT

-2053 KNNGWQ
+2053 KDNGWQ

-2074 GYHATKNIAGGLTVS
+2074 SYHATKNIAGGLTVS

-2103 NGKIVPVM
+2103 NGKIVPIT
-2111 PDGKPIPNVP
+2111 PDGKPIPNAP

-2131 PSKVKPNEPVP
+2131 SAKVKPNEPVP

-2147 TPKQTTITPNDP
+2147 TPKQTTITPDDP

-2167 TKDPVATTGQVKFID
+2167 TKDPVVTTGQVKFID

-2187 TVKTDSLTGNVGDK
+2187 TIKTDSLTGNVGDK
-2201 INYNSQ
+2201 ITYNSQ

-2236 NENIFEIHFE
+2236 NKNVFEIHFE

-2260 GEPINPNDPN
+2260 GEPINPDDPN

-2279 SDSLKKT
+2279 SNSLKKT
-2286 GTQTITYKGAGT
+2286 GIQTITYKGAGD
-2298 KTPPSDTQTTTFNH
+2298 KTPTSDIQTTTFNH

-2327 GWTPNKH
+2327 GWIPNKH

-2354 GGKTVTPDNL
+2354 GGKTVTPDNPT
-2364 AATDIV
+2364 ATDIV

-2399 PNNASKVKPNEP
+2399 PDNPSKVKSNEP

-2441 KVKASVHVKYID
+2441 KVKSSVHVKYID

-2461 DDSLRGNIGDKISY
+2461 DDQIRGNIGDKISY

-2485 DKGYELVSNSFEDGQ
+2485 DKGYELVSNSFKDGQ
-2500 ESFTKQQ
+2500 ESFTKKQ

-2513 FKHGTIDANPDKPG
+2513 FKHGTIDTNPDKPG

-2687 KDTINNYVKQGYKV
+2687 KDTIDNYVKQGYKV

-2718 TYTVALDHQTEPAS
+2718 TYTVTLDHQTEPAS

-2802 KDVLARKITLNSR
+2802 KDVLARKITLDSR

-2857 NRQEPIAQVAK
+2857 NRQEPIAQAAK

-2879 NNKQIPIQQT
+2879 NNKQIPIQHAPT
-2889 HRQQTAKKSLPQ
+2889 QQTAEKSLPQ
-2901 TNENNSLALIAIG
+2901 TNENNSLVMIAIG
-2914 SLIAGMSTLGWFE
+2914 SLIAGMSTMGWFA